1 MSLKAAGF
9 LFLLLTLGAAQA
21 NADSVYEVIG
31 TLTVPGSSPGVGET
45 INYSFELDYVQPGGP
60 GAPEGVELT
69 GTSTVTSF
77 GALGTAF
84 GLGYVGGADY
94 IAFFEAT
101 PGPSVEI
108 DLNGQFQPGLP
119 FLPAP
124 PPVVNFST
132 LFTCDATEVAAC
144 SDFTVPPLPA
154 CGAGSED
161 VPCGTATAAVYLV
174 STPEPSYGPLML
186 TGIALLGLLKAVKSK
201 RTTAVALGA
210 WRMVHPPI

>member
-1 MSLKAAGF
+1 MSLKTVGLML
-9 LFLLLTLGAAQA
+9 LFLALSAVPA

-60 GAPEGVELT
+60 GTPEGVEFT
-69 GTSTVTSF
+69 GTPTVTSF

-119 FLPAP
+119 FLLAP

-174 STPEPSYGPLML
+174 STPEPSYGLLML
-186 TGIALLGLLKAVKSK
+186 TGIVPVGAVKGGK
-201 RTTAVALGA
+201 E
-210 WRMVHPPI
+210 

>member
-1 MSLKAAGF
+1 MNLKVAGF
-9 LFLLLTLGAAQA
+9 LLLFLSLGSIQA
-21 NADSVYEVIG
+21 NADGVYEVIG

-60 GAPEGVELT
+60 GTPEGVEFT
-69 GTSTVTSF
+69 GTPTVTSF

-84 GLGYVGGADY
+84 VLGYVGGADY

-119 FLPAP
+119 FLLAP

-132 LFTCDATEVAAC
+132 LFTCDTTEVAAC

-174 STPEPSYGPLML
+174 PTPEPSYGLLMM
-186 TGIALLGLLKAVKSK
+186 TGMFLLGLLRAAKMK
-201 RTTAVALGA
+201 RAPLVDNAGLGG
-210 WRMVHPPI
+210 